1 MGGRADRGGTCKKG
15 GEKMSKVIKITKDGY
30 KTKDF
35 SYFEQVVEW
44 LANEH
49 ECSSIDIARELSP
62 QITDV
67 NGCDFSIEGVKYHY
81 EQTEK

>member
-1 MGGRADRGGTCKKG
+1 MG
-15 GEKMSKVIKITKDGY
+15 KVIKITKDGY

-35 SYFEQVVEW
+35 SYFEQVVEC

-67 NGCDFSIEGVKYHY
+67 NGC
-81 EQTEK
+81 

>member
-1 MGGRADRGGTCKKG
+1 MG
-15 GEKMSKVIKITKDGY
+15 KVIKITKDGY

-49 ECSSIDIARELSP
+49 ECSSIDIAREKSP